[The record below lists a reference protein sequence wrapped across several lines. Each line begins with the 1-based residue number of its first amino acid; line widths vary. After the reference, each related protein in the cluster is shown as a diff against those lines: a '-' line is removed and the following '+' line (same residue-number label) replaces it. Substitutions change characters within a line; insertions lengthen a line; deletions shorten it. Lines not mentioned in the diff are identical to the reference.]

1 MQNKE
6 NCRLN
11 KHDRFNWR
19 RLVWEMRAVKE
30 LIEEEIGKALIY
42 LEACFLKDLHCSFT
56 YCWLLLLNFAAMFVG
71 NVCIRIAV
79 R

>member
-1 MQNKE
+1 
-6 NCRLN
+6 
-11 KHDRFNWR
+11 
-19 RLVWEMRAVKE
+19 MRAVKE